1 MSDIERR
8 SDRLATLRDRVERLP
23 GYEGE
28 QGTHIEA
35 ASPERLLQRSP
46 RTAACRIDAV
56 NMATVYPETTDGCG
70 SVGCLAA
77 LAILDCPEEA
87 ATARLR
93 MARTSN
99 LPERAISM
107 LDVASR
113 ILGLDPA
120 SRDAQFCGLGSS
132 WFDDLGAM
140 PEQAILDALDRTMA
154 GTVGAYIW
162 KPPAAARQDR

>member
-28 QGTHIEA
+28 LGTHIEA
-35 ASPERLLQRSP
+35 VSPERLLQRSP

-56 NMATVYPETTDGCG
+56 NKATVYPETTDGCG
-70 SVGCLAA
+70 NVGCLAA

-87 ATARLR
+87 AVTRLR
-93 MARTSN
+93 IARDQN

-107 LDVASR
+107 LDIAAR

-120 SRDAQFCGLGSS
+120 SRDAQFCGVGSK
-132 WFDDLGAM
+132 WFEDLGTM
-140 PEQAILDALDRTMA
+140 PKRAILDALNRTMA
-154 GTVGAYIW
+154 GAVGAGIC

>member
-1 MSDIERR
+1 MSDIKRR

-28 QGTHIEA
+28 LGTHIEA
-35 ASPERLLQRSP
+35 ASPVGLLERSP

-56 NMATVYPETTDGCG
+56 NMATVYGERTDGCG
-70 SVGCLAA
+70 SVGCLPA

-87 ATARLR
+87 ATACLR
-93 MARTSN
+93 MARASN

-107 LDVASR
+107 LDVAGQ
-113 ILGLDPA
+113 ILGFDPA
-120 SRDAQFCGLGSS
+120 TRDAQFCGVGSR
-132 WFDDLGAM
+132 WFEHLGAM

-154 GTVGAYIW
+154 GTVGAHIW

>member
-8 SDRLATLRDRVERLP
+8 SDRLATLRERVERLP

-28 QGTHIEA
+28 LGTHIEA
-35 ASPERLLQRSP
+35 ASPEGLLERSP
-46 RTAACRIDAV
+46 RAAACRIDAV

-93 MARTSN
+93 IARDQN
-99 LPERAISM
+99 LPERAVSM
-107 LDVASR
+107 LDVAAR

-120 SRDAQFCGLGSS
+120 TRDTLFCGVGSK
-132 WFDDLGAM
+132 WFEYLGAM
-140 PEQAILDALDRTMA
+140 PKRAILDALDRTMA

-162 KPPAAARQDR
+162 KPPAATRQDR